1 MATVPIDVNPKRTLP
16 SNLIHSDFWFDDG
29 NLLLIAG
36 SAVFKVH
43 RGQLQR
49 HSEFF
54 NGLFSLPQTQDQNL
68 IDGCIWLELY
78 DCPSDVLYFLKAL
91 YDGL

>member
-1 MATVPIDVNPKRTLP
+1 MATVVPIDVNPKRTM
-16 SNLIHSDFWFDDG
+16 SNLIHYDFWFDDG
-29 NLLLIAG
+29 NLLLIGG

-49 HSEFF
+49 HSENF
-54 NGLFSLPQTQDQNL
+54 NGLFLLPQTQEQSL
-68 IDGCIWLELY
+68 IDRCTWVGLY